1 MMKKKIIIYMN
12 QIKKIKINKKK
23 KMKNNYELV
32 KSLYILSNT
41 KLIIYIKNY

>member
-1 MMKKKIIIYMN
+1 MN
-12 QIKKIKINKKK
+12 QIKINKKK

-32 KSLYILSNT
+32 KSLYILSHT

>member
-1 MMKKKIIIYMN
+1 MN
-12 QIKKIKINKKK
+12 QIKKMKINKKK